1 MDLALANV
9 LKSYAKDAETQPDD
23 AMVLDTARTISHL
36 VNQPFFKYIGRLLDL
51 KCADETR
58 REKIKKAL
66 EPLTYDKT
74 GYISINMELD
84 FSDDM
89 SLTPEQRDVFKNM
102 HVGLNMVI
110 MDIAQKFDL
119 AVPPEK
125 GIRSIIF
132 TESSKM
138 TKAIVAMESAFAS
151 AEYKLYTRV
160 RRALGL
166 TVDDKIFEKSP
177 EWDCVMCASDT
188 TMKLGVYGYFFDPI
202 NKLVYGKK

>member
-1 MDLALANV
+1 MELALANV
-9 LKSYAKDAETQPDD
+9 LKSYAKDAESQPNDEI
-23 AMVLDTARTISHL
+23 VLDTAHTISHL
-36 VNQPFFKYIGRLLDL
+36 ANQPFFKYIERLLDL
-51 KCADETR
+51 KCVDTTR
-58 REKIKKAL
+58 RDKIKKAL

-89 SLTPEQRDVFKNM
+89 SLSPEQRDIFKNM
-102 HVGLNMVI
+102 HVGLNLVI

-119 AVPPEK
+119 AVPAEK

-138 TKAIVAMESAFAS
+138 TKAIVAMESAFDN
-151 AEYKLYTRV
+151 AEHKLYNRV

-166 TVDDKIFEKSP
+166 TVNDKIFNVDP
-177 EWDCVMCASDT
+177 EWDYVKCALDT